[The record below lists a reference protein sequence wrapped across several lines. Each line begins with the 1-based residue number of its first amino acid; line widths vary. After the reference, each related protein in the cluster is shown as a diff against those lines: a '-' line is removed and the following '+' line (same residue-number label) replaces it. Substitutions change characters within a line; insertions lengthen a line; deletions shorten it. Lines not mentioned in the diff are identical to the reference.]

1 MKGEIL
7 IAPVRG
13 FCSGVERAIGMVER
27 AVQEGPFPVRVLH
40 EIVHNDHVVN
50 SFRRR
55 GVIFAE
61 ELDPGWHGGTL
72 IFSAHGVSRS
82 VEESARK
89 MDVRLLDATCPL
101 VKGIHR
107 KAAELEA
114 EGYSVVLIGKRSHR
128 EIEGV
133 IGRLNHIPYV
143 VENAADVE
151 KIPENAEVPLA
162 CLTQTTLS
170 MDDCAGLF
178 DLLKKRIP
186 RIRICGGICGATTA
200 RQRAVKQLAER
211 CRTILVIGSVKSSN
225 SRKLREVAESC
236 GARALLI
243 ASADELNLTELPDGD
258 IGVTS
263 GASAPEYLLQET
275 VAKLESAG
283 WRRALPDGTEQDVSG
298 PVSMCR

>member
-1 MKGEIL
+1 MRGRIL

-27 AVQEGPFPVRVLH
+27 AVCEGPFPVRVLH
-40 EIVHNDHVVN
+40 EIVHNDHVVE

-61 ELDPGWHGGTL
+61 ELEPGWNGGTL
-72 IFSAHGVSRS
+72 IFSAHGVSRA
-82 VEESARK
+82 VEEAARK
-89 MDVRLLDATCPL
+89 MEVRLLDATCPL

-114 EGYSVVLIGKRSHR
+114 EGYSIVLIGKRSHR

-133 IGRLNHIPYV
+133 
-143 VENAADVE
+143 ENEDDV
-151 KIPENAEVPLA
+151 KRIPENPEHPLA

-170 MDDCAGLF
+170 VDDCAGLF
-178 DLLKKRIP
+178 ELLKKRIP
-186 RIRICGGICGATTA
+186 GIRICGGICGATTA

-236 GARALLI
+236 GAHALLI
-243 ASADELNLTELPDGD
+243 ASADELELSDLPDGD
-258 IGVTS
+258 IGITS
-263 GASAPEYLLQET
+263 GASAPEHLLQET
-275 VAKLESAG
+275 VARLEAAG
-283 WRRALPDGTEQDVSG
+283 WRMSLPHETE
-298 PVSMCR
+298 